1 MPTPALL
8 LIHGAASGA
17 WVWDSWRAELRG
29 LGWHANV
36 LDVRGHGR
44 SIPID
49 LSTTT
54 MEDYVEDV
62 ASVTAQI
69 ASAQG
74 VHPVIGGWS
83 MGGMIAMMYAAQ
95 HPETTGLVLF
105 EPSPPLEIAGKA
117 SGDVVRQ
124 YQGEILTPESF
135 GLYPDD
141 LEKSR
146 PRLFDLTDAE
156 AEAFLAAS
164 AGATESGIAFR
175 QNLRGISIPQGS
187 IGCPALVVYGETE
200 QREAIAE
207 QNRRLAEHLQAD
219 SLAVAGAGHWG
230 LVYSRSTVQET
241 APVLDAWLRR
251 VL

>member
-1 MPTPALL
+1 MTQPALL

-17 WVWDSWRAELRG
+17 WVWDLWRAELRNF
-29 LGWHANV
+29 GWHANV

-54 MEDYVEDV
+54 MEDYVADV
-62 ASVTAQI
+62 ASVTVQI
-69 ASAQG
+69 AAAQG
-74 VHPVIGGWS
+74 VHPVIGGWG
-83 MGGMIAMMYAAQ
+83 MGGMIAMMYASQ

-105 EPSPPLEIAGKA
+105 EPSLPLEVAGKA

-124 YQGEILTPESF
+124 YQGDILTPESL

-141 LEKSR
+141 LDQSR

-156 AEAFLAAS
+156 AQSLLTNS
-164 AGATESGIAFR
+164 SGATESGIALR
-175 QNLRGISIPQGS
+175 QNLRGISILQGS
-187 IGCPALVVYGETE
+187 ISCPALVVYGETQ

-207 QNRRLAEHLQAD
+207 QNLGLARHLD
-219 SLAVAGAGHWG
+219 GEPLAVEGAGHWG
-230 LVYSRSTVQET
+230 LVYSGSTVQQT
-241 APVLDAWLRR
+241 APRLDAWLRR

>member
-1 MPTPALL
+1 MPQPALL
-8 LIHGAASGA
+8 LCHGAASGA
-17 WVWDSWRAELRG
+17 WVWDFWRAELRD

-54 MEDYVEDV
+54 MEDYVADV
-62 ASVTAQI
+62 ASVTEQI
-69 ASAQG
+69 AAAQG

-83 MGGMIAMMYAAQ
+83 MGGMVAMMYAAQ

-105 EPSPPLEIAGKA
+105 EPSLPLEAGGKA

-124 YQGEILTPESF
+124 FQGAILTPESF

-146 PRLFDLTDAE
+146 SRLFDLTDGE
-156 AEAFLAAS
+156 AEAFLS
-164 AGATESGIAFR
+164 NSKDATESGIALR
-175 QNLRGISIPQGS
+175 QNLRGISIPEGA
-187 IGCPALVVYGETE
+187 IECPALVVYGETQ
-200 QREAIAE
+200 QRETVAE
-207 QNRRLAEHLQAD
+207 QDRLLAQHLHAD
-219 SLAVAGAGHWG
+219 ALAVEGAGHWG
-230 LVYSRSTVQET
+230 LVYSRSTVRQT
-241 APVLDAWLRR
+241 APRLDAWLRR

>member
-1 MPTPALL
+1 MPQPALL
-8 LIHGAASGA
+8 LIHGVASGA
-17 WVWDSWRAELRG
+17 WVWDYWRARLRD

-54 MEDYVEDV
+54 MEDYVADV
-62 ASVTAQI
+62 ASVTQQI
-69 ASAQG
+69 AAAQG

-83 MGGMIAMMYAAQ
+83 IGGMIAMMYVAQ

-105 EPSPPLEIAGKA
+105 EPSPPLEIGGKA

-124 YQGEILTPESF
+124 FQGATLTPESF

-141 LEKSR
+141 LERSR
-146 PRLFDLTDAE
+146 PRLFDLTDSE
-156 AEAFLAAS
+156 AESFLAQS
-164 AGATESGIAFR
+164 SGATESGIAVR
-175 QNLRGISIPQGS
+175 QNLRGISITQDT
-187 IGCPALVVYGETE
+187 INCPALVVYGESV
-200 QREAIAE
+200 QRETTAA
-207 QNRRLAEHLQAD
+207 QNRRLAEHLKAD
-219 SLAVAGAGHWG
+219 TLAVAGAGHWG
-230 LVYSRSTVQET
+230 LVYSQSAVEQT
-241 APVLDAWLRR
+241 APLLDAWLRR